1 LPELYSVWSL
11 RAQGCCGECC
21 SCCSREPA
29 TAEVVEVEAKEVK
42 LVSTGTAVATTSN
55 TPSNLV

>member
-1 LPELYSVWSL
+1 
-11 RAQGCCGECC
+11 
-21 SCCSREPA
+21 
-29 TAEVVEVEAKEVK
+29 VVEVEAKEVK